1 MAAASGPIEKQH
13 SDIVEPFVRLLQE
26 AEPSRWT
33 VSEGEGG
40 SIASATAA
48 NEVTARLRR
57 HHREVTD
64 LFRTMYNDVGFQI
77 TPTKMNLSFFRSQP
91 YFQQLEKI
99 MEDLI
104 SWSKPAA
111 QAASSKSS
119 KDSKKKGFGK

>member
-1 MAAASGPIEKQH
+1 MTAASGSLEEKQH
-13 SDIVEPFVRLLQE
+13 SPIVEPFVRLLQE

-33 VSEGEGG
+33 ASEAIEGG
-40 SIASATAA
+40 IAAATAA

-57 HHREVTD
+57 HHRDVTD

-99 MEDLI
+99 MEDLM
-104 SWSKPAA
+104 SWSKPV
-111 QAASSKSS
+111 SSKTS